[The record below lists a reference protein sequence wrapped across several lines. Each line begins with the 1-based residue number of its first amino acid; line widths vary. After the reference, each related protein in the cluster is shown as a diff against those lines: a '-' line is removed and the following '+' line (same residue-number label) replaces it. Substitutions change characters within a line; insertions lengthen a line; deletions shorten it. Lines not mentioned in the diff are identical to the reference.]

1 MWGNCLSGHCKK
13 WSGFNLYFPSF
24 LVLSIAPLFPPL
36 PPFLSPP
43 YLLPSLPSSPLLFPP
58 LPRSLPPLLPSF
70 PSPPLSSLT
79 KLSYV
84 ETCQSVLID
93 VYDELM
99 WPLPP
104 ALGGNDV
111 SVSFPEAKTLAAAEE
126 TQDTELSHDSHMT
139 DMSPLKEYGAP
150 RAPASTGRCLTA
162 LPMH

>member
-1 MWGNCLSGHCKK
+1 M
-13 WSGFNLYFPSF
+13 
-24 LVLSIAPLFPPL
+24 
-36 PPFLSPP
+36 
-43 YLLPSLPSSPLLFPP
+43 
-58 LPRSLPPLLPSF
+58 
-70 PSPPLSSLT
+70 
-79 KLSYV
+79 
-84 ETCQSVLID
+84 LID